1 MHTRSERTRE
11 KCWQRTTRL
20 KWKSATALFFFF
32 SFLFLSF
39 SFFSFLFLFF
49 APWAEI
55 LHVYLVGTSCY
66 LIMVYPVD
74 SVPNHNS
81 KTNPSIHHNVWGY
94 MKYLLCIACTN
105 CCSASDNISV
115 ATVPVLTNVHT
126 LWETACLVSF
136 HLGILPFIA
145 PLSLSNSLEGE
156 VLTKKGWKEN
166 GLIIRWQNNRN
177 NFDKPMK
184 VYLTSSVI

>member
-1 MHTRSERTRE
+1 MLTENDSFEV
-11 KCWQRTTRL
+11 KICNGL
-20 KWKSATALFFFF
+20 CPFLLF
-32 SFLFLSF
+32 SF
-39 SFFSFLFLFF
+39 SFFLFFVFCF

-55 LHVYLVGTSCY
+55 LHVYLVGTSSM

-81 KTNPSIHHNVWGY
+81 KTNPSICSMGYY
-94 MKYLLCIACTN
+94 MKYLLCIACRN

-115 ATVPVLTNVHT
+115 ATVPVLTDVHT

-136 HLGILPFIA
+136 HWGILPFIA

>member
-1 MHTRSERTRE
+1 MSEQEISVDRE
-11 KCWQRTTRL
+11 RLVWSENLQRPF
-20 KWKSATALFFFF
+20 SFSFLFSF
-32 SFLFLSF
+32 FLFLSF
-39 SFFSFLFLFF
+39 LFCFCFLLREQRYCMCI
-49 APWAEI
+49 WLV
-55 LHVYLVGTSCY
+55 LHVTSLWCIQWIVCSIITLKLTLRY
-66 LIMVYPVD
+66 IIMSD
-74 SVPNHNS
+74 
-81 KTNPSIHHNVWGY
+81 GAY